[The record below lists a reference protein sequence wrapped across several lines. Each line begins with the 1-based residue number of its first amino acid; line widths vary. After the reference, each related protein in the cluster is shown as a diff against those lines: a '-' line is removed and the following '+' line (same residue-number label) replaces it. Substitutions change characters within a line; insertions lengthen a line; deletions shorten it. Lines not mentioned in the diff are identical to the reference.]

1 VAKTD
6 VSPGLC
12 VPELLARSSLLGPI
26 FLADVSILEETKH
39 PIDNLF
45 SVLDWGEFL
54 KG

>member
-26 FLADVSILEETKH
+26 FLADVSIGRKLET
-39 PIDNLF
+39 NRQRL
-45 SVLDWGEFL
+45 
-54 KG
+54 